1 MTAATGPAVGA
12 ADRCAY
18 ALRLGDDALVLAQRL
33 TEWSAH
39 APTLEEDLALENIA
53 LDLLGQARHLLTYA
67 GAAEGQGRD
76 EDRLA
81 YWRDDGEFC
90 NLQLVEQP
98 NGDFAATM
106 VRQWLFSTYQRL
118 LYLAL
123 RASADPD
130 LSAIGER
137 GAKEA
142 AYHLDHAANWV
153 RRLGDGTEESH
164 RRTEAAL
171 LGLWPFVAEM
181 FSGDAVEARLVAAGV
196 AVDGR
201 ALRPAFDAAVDAVL
215 AEATLS
221 RPEAA
226 FTARGGRSGHHTE
239 HLGHLLAEMQ
249 HLHRSHPGAS
259 W

>member
-1 MTAATGPAVGA
+1 MTAAAAPLAAA

-18 ALRLGDDALVLAQRL
+18 ALGLGDDALVLAQRL
-33 TEWSAH
+33 MEWSAH

-67 GAAEGQGRD
+67 GAVEGRGRD

-81 YWRDDGEFC
+81 YWRDDGEFR

-118 LYLAL
+118 LYQAL
-123 RASADPD
+123 RASADAD
-130 LSAIGER
+130 LAGLGER

-142 AYHLDHAANWV
+142 AYHLDHAGQWV
-153 RRLGDGTEESH
+153 RRLGDGTAESH
-164 RRTEAAL
+164 QRTQAAVDQ
-171 LGLWPFVAEM
+171 LWPFVAEM
-181 FSGDAVEARLVAAGV
+181 FAGDPVEARLVAAGV
-196 AVDGR
+196 AGEGSV
-201 ALRPAFDAAVDAVL
+201 LRPAFDAAVDAVL
-215 AEATLS
+215 VAATLC

-226 FTARGGRSGHHTE
+226 FTARGGRTGHHTE
-239 HLGHLLAEMQ
+239 HLGHLLAE
-249 HLHRSHPGAS
+249 
-259 W
+259 